1 MNPFM
6 ALTNEGTITSRLVE
20 EFSKEFDIPKAEI
33 TQAAHVAWVELLA
46 SRDDIRKKGEETL
59 AYIKEH
65 NLHGIVLAGR
75 PYHVDPEINHGI
87 PEMINSYGLAVL
99 TEDSISHLAPVERPF
114 DCI

>member
-1 MNPFM
+1 M

-87 PEMINSYGLAVL
+87 PEMLTVMVL
-99 TEDSISHLAPVERPF
+99 PF
-114 DCI
+114 YRRFYFTFSSC

>member
-65 NLHGIVLAGR
+65 TKKQMQTLQNLVIVIKYQILQNG
-75 PYHVDPEINHGI
+75 E
-87 PEMINSYGLAVL
+87 
-99 TEDSISHLAPVERPF
+99 
-114 DCI
+114 